1 MKKKVFLAGY
11 VNYINAQ
18 NINCKSLAI
27 HLNKEKYEIR
37 TMSLKSLPDV
47 FIDQVNVVKVSNNK
61 LSIFYNYL
69 INILWA
75 DVAYIPKHHS
85 CPRSLL
91 KIFKFLDV
99 KFFTTIE
106 GNMCDRKQKSMI
118 DSFNGVENLNRYF
131 SNIPNIYGITRHII
145 KNARCGVV
153 LNKNPLYLGV
163 ETSSFQSVK
172 KERLKNIVFIGNL
185 IKRKRVHE
193 FVKLANLFPDLN
205 FHIIGNKK
213 DVSHYEM
220 LNESK
225 KNIISHGQLDHKDL
239 SIRFNNIDLLFLP
252 SKSEGFPKVILEA
265 ASAGIPSILYTDY
278 GASEWIT
285 DGVDGFLA
293 NDFNHVIEIVNQLI
307 KSDQLL
313 QDVSIGALQM
323 SNRFDWNNL
332 INDWENVIDNLQ

>member
-1 MKKKVFLAGY
+1 
-11 VNYINAQ
+11 
-18 NINCKSLAI
+18 
-27 HLNKEKYEIR
+27 
-37 TMSLKSLPDV
+37 
-47 FIDQVNVVKVSNNK
+47 
-61 LSIFYNYL
+61 
-69 INILWA
+69 
-75 DVAYIPKHHS
+75 
-85 CPRSLL
+85 
-91 KIFKFLDV
+91 
-99 KFFTTIE
+99 
-106 GNMCDRKQKSMI
+106 
-118 DSFNGVENLNRYF
+118 
-131 SNIPNIYGITRHII
+131 
-145 KNARCGVV
+145 
-153 LNKNPLYLGV
+153 
-163 ETSSFQSVK
+163 
-172 KERLKNIVFIGNL
+172 
-185 IKRKRVHE
+185 
-193 FVKLANLFPDLN
+193 
-205 FHIIGNKK
+205 
-213 DVSHYEM
+213 M